1 MYECVFK
8 WNEIENKG
16 DKMKNRLTNYNFW
29 ISIVSAVLLILQAFD
44 IQFDIAYI
52 NEIVTAVL
60 GLLVVIGI
68 ISDPTKSSTKT
79 NSSASSVEDTTSSNS
94 PADTL
99 LDSNHNSETII
110 PSKENESNTNETANI
125 DESVSAENNAN
136 GAEEVNAES
145 IPTNSQ
151 NEANNDITANNFE
164 VLIKQIS
171 SDLNKSMSELYKLQE
186 DLKTN
191 NKTNLEVSQT
201 ESSEM
206 SNSQSNII
214 ESNETNS
221 QENSELNSES
231 QISEIN
237 TNSELKISKSEIIN
251 EEVVTCHNRDYVM

>member
-1 MYECVFK
+1 MYECVIK

-79 NSSASSVEDTTSSNS
+79 NSSVSSVDDATNSNS
-94 PADTL
+94 SADSL
-99 LDSNHNSETII
+99 LDSNRNSETII
-110 PSKENESNTNETANI
+110 PSNENESNANETVNI
-125 DESVSAENNAN
+125 EESVSAENNADR
-136 GAEEVNAES
+136 AEEVSAES

-151 NEANNDITANNFE
+151 NKANNDIAANNFE

-237 TNSELKISKSEIIN
+237 TNSELKISKSEINN
-251 EEVVTCHNRDYVM
+251 EEVVTCHNIVN

>member
-251 EEVVTCHNRDYVM
+251 EEVVTCHNIVN

>member
-1 MYECVFK
+1 MYECVIK

-79 NSSASSVEDTTSSNS
+79 NSSVSSVEDTTSSNS

-99 LDSNHNSETII
+99 LDSNRNSETII
-110 PSKENESNTNETANI
+110 PSNENESNANETSNI
-125 DESVSAENNAN
+125 EESVSAENNADR
-136 GAEEVNAES
+136 AEEVSAES

-151 NEANNDITANNFE
+151 NEANNDIAANNFE

-237 TNSELKISKSEIIN
+237 TNSEPKISKSEMIN
-251 EEVVTCHNRDYVM
+251 EEVVTCHNIVN

>member
-79 NSSASSVEDTTSSNS
+79 NSSASSVDDTTSSNS

-99 LDSNHNSETII
+99 LDSNRHSETII
-110 PSKENESNTNETANI
+110 PSNENESNANETVNI
-125 DESVSAENNAN
+125 EESVSAENNADR
-136 GAEEVNAES
+136 AEEVSAES

-151 NEANNDITANNFE
+151 NEANNDIAANNFE

-191 NKTNLEVSQT
+191 NKTNLEVLQT

-237 TNSELKISKSEIIN
+237 TNSEPKISKSEIIN
-251 EEVVTCHNRDYVM
+251 EEVVTCHNIVN

>member
-29 ISIVSAVLLILQAFD
+29 ISMVSAVLLILQAFD

-94 PADTL
+94 SADSL
-99 LDSNHNSETII
+99 LDSNRNSETII
-110 PSKENESNTNETANI
+110 PSNENESNANETVNI
-125 DESVSAENNAN
+125 EESVSAENNADR
-136 GAEEVNAES
+136 AEEVSAES

-151 NEANNDITANNFE
+151 NEANNDIAANNFE

-251 EEVVTCHNRDYVM
+251 EEVVTCHNIVN

>member
-1 MYECVFK
+1 MYECVIK

-99 LDSNHNSETII
+99 LDSNRNSETII
-110 PSKENESNTNETANI
+110 PSNENESNANETVNI
-125 DESVSAENNAN
+125 EESVSAENNADR
-136 GAEEVNAES
+136 AEEVSAES

-191 NKTNLEVSQT
+191 NKTNLEVLQT

-214 ESNETNS
+214 ESNESNS
-221 QENSELNSES
+221 QENSELNSET

-237 TNSELKISKSEIIN
+237 TNSEPKISKSEINN
-251 EEVVTCHNRDYVM
+251 EEVVTCHNIVN

>member
-79 NSSASSVEDTTSSNS
+79 NSSASSADDTTNSNS
-94 PADTL
+94 SADSL
-99 LDSNHNSETII
+99 LDSNQNSETII
-110 PSKENESNTNETANI
+110 PSSENESNTNKTANI
-125 DESVSAENNAN
+125 EESVSAENNADR
-136 GAEEVNAES
+136 AEEVSAES

-251 EEVVTCHNRDYVM
+251 EEVVTCHNIVN

>member
-79 NSSASSVEDTTSSNS
+79 NSSASSVDDTTNSNS
-94 PADTL
+94 SADSL
-99 LDSNHNSETII
+99 LDSNQNSETII
-110 PSKENESNTNETANI
+110 PSSENESNTNETANI
-125 DESVSAENNAN
+125 EESVSAENNAN
-136 GAEEVNAES
+136 GAEEVSAES

-171 SDLNKSMSELYKLQE
+171 SNLNKSMSELYKLQE

-191 NKTNLEVSQT
+191 NKTNLEVLQT

-221 QENSELNSES
+221 QENSELNSET

-237 TNSELKISKSEIIN
+237 TNSEPKISKSEINN
-251 EEVVTCHNRDYVM
+251 EEVVTCHNIVN

>member
-79 NSSASSVEDTTSSNS
+79 NSSVSTADDTTNSNS
-94 PADTL
+94 SADSL
-99 LDSNHNSETII
+99 LDSNQNSETII
-110 PSKENESNTNETANI
+110 PSSENESNTNETANI
-125 DESVSAENNAN
+125 EESVSAENNADR
-136 GAEEVNAES
+136 AEEVSAES

-191 NKTNLEVSQT
+191 NKTNLEVLQT

-214 ESNETNS
+214 ESNESNS
-221 QENSELNSES
+221 QENSELNSET

-237 TNSELKISKSEIIN
+237 TNSEPKISKSEINN
-251 EEVVTCHNRDYVM
+251 EEVVTCHNIVN

>member
-1 MYECVFK
+1 MYECVIK

-99 LDSNHNSETII
+99 LDSNRNSETII
-110 PSKENESNTNETANI
+110 PSNENESNANETANI
-125 DESVSAENNAN
+125 EESVSAENNADR
-136 GAEEVNAES
+136 AEEVCAES

-151 NEANNDITANNFE
+151 NEANNDIAANNFE

-201 ESSEM
+201 ESSEK

-214 ESNETNS
+214 ESNETKS

-237 TNSELKISKSEIIN
+237 TNSEPKISKSEIIN
-251 EEVVTCHNRDYVM
+251 EEVVTCHNIVN

>member
-1 MYECVFK
+1 
-8 WNEIENKG
+8 
-16 DKMKNRLTNYNFW
+16 MKNRLTNYNFW

-79 NSSASSVEDTTSSNS
+79 NSSVSSVDDATNSNS
-94 PADTL
+94 SADSL
-99 LDSNHNSETII
+99 LDSNRNSETII
-110 PSKENESNTNETANI
+110 PSNENESNANETVNI
-125 DESVSAENNAN
+125 EESVSAENNADR
-136 GAEEVNAES
+136 AEEVSAES

-151 NEANNDITANNFE
+151 NKANNDIAANNFE

-237 TNSELKISKSEIIN
+237 TNSELKISKSEINN
-251 EEVVTCHNRDYVM
+251 EEVVTCHNIVN

>member
-1 MYECVFK
+1 MYECVIK

-79 NSSASSVEDTTSSNS
+79 NSSASSVDDTTNSNS
-94 PADTL
+94 SADSL
-99 LDSNHNSETII
+99 LDSNQNSETII
-110 PSKENESNTNETANI
+110 PSSENESNTNETANI
-125 DESVSAENNAN
+125 EESVSAENNVDR
-136 GAEEVNAES
+136 AEEVSAES

-191 NKTNLEVSQT
+191 NKTNLEVLQT

-221 QENSELNSES
+221 QENSELNNET

-237 TNSELKISKSEIIN
+237 TNSEPKISKSEINN
-251 EEVVTCHNRDYVM
+251 EEVVTCHNIVN

>member
-1 MYECVFK
+1 MYEYVFK

-79 NSSASSVEDTTSSNS
+79 NSSASSVDDTTSSNS

-99 LDSNHNSETII
+99 LDSNRHSETII
-110 PSKENESNTNETANI
+110 PSNENESNANETVNI
-125 DESVSAENNAN
+125 EESVSAENNADR
-136 GAEEVNAES
+136 AEEVNAES

-151 NEANNDITANNFE
+151 NEANNDIAANNFE

-201 ESSEM
+201 ESSEK

-214 ESNETNS
+214 ESNETKS

-237 TNSELKISKSEIIN
+237 TNSEPKISKSEIIN
-251 EEVVTCHNRDYVM
+251 EEVVTCHNIVN

>member
-1 MYECVFK
+1 MYEYVFK

-79 NSSASSVEDTTSSNS
+79 NSSASSVDDTTNSNS
-94 PADTL
+94 SADSL
-99 LDSNHNSETII
+99 LDSNQNSETII
-110 PSKENESNTNETANI
+110 PSSENESNTNETANI
-125 DESVSAENNAN
+125 EESVSAENNAN
-136 GAEEVNAES
+136 GAEEVSAES

-191 NKTNLEVSQT
+191 NKTNLEILQT

-214 ESNETNS
+214 ESNESNS
-221 QENSELNSES
+221 QENSELNNET

-237 TNSELKISKSEIIN
+237 TNSEPKISKSEINN